1 MVTDRLLK
9 QAEAAEVL
17 NVQSRT
23 LESWRMRGI
32 GPRFVRYTARAVR
45 YRPADLHAF
54 LERHEVAPAR
64 EQGDE

>member
-9 QAEAAEVL
+9 QAEAAELL

-23 LESWRMRGI
+23 MESWRMRGI
-32 GPRFVRYTARAVR
+32 GPRFVRYTARAIR

-54 LERHEVAPAR
+54 LERHEVAPA
-64 EQGDE
+64 GDER